1 VTFVLTPG
9 AVQRISSLLP
19 QAGAAEREF
28 KRLGDQLEATKQK
41 LPSLCALR

>member
-1 VTFVLTPG
+1 VTFVDSG
-9 AVQRISSLLP
+9 AVQRIPSLLP